1 MGPTRT
7 DAPPTGALYVVAVDV
22 GAASVG
28 GATTGGAIGAT
39 LAVVGV
45 GATEVETAPGRG
57 VVVSVA

>member
-1 MGPTRT
+1 
-7 DAPPTGALYVVAVDV
+7 VVAVDV